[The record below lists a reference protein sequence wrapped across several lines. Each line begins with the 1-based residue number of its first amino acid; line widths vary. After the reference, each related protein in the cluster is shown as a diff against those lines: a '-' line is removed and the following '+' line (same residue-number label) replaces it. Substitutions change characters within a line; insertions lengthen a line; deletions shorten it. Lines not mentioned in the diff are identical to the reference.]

1 MPLMPP
7 FLEEAA
13 PPPPPPPPPSPPP
26 RAGLAPGGVWYDG
39 PTATPERQARRE
51 REGSVGGAWGERG
64 RRVEPSIAGVE
75 ESSATSSAT
84 HYSDGRRA
92 ARRPC
97 WRSRATLHASG
108 ARVDLPSGQPSL
120 EPRRADELTHLQPL
134 ACAGRLA
141 PGISVLGTLWRAR
154 ALEPTFP
161 ARRRCSSARRRLCR
175 PGRSSLPP
183 QVCRRKLRHDGGRQR
198 VNAVGSTRG
207 WARRCCQAGGTGRA
221 AAATSRSG
229 CEQRGG
235 HTWFVRILIQLHPR
249 VLRLLAAVLLVGAVR
264 GDEAEDQHRVD
275 QQVQKPMH
283 ARPAALHA
291 AGTLV

>member
-1 MPLMPP
+1 M
-7 FLEEAA
+7 
-13 PPPPPPPPPSPPP
+13 
-26 RAGLAPGGVWYDG
+26 
-39 PTATPERQARRE
+39 
-51 REGSVGGAWGERG
+51 GGARGESA

-92 ARRPC
+92 AGPPC

-207 WARRCCQAGGTGRA
+207 WARRCCQAGGSGAGCCSHEQERVRAKGRA
-221 AAATSRSG
+221 HMVCPHPHTTAPARTPTACGGAPGRRSTRR
-229 CEQRGG
+229 RGRRP
-235 HTWFVRILIQLHPR
+235 TPR
-249 VLRLLAAVLLVGAVR
+249 
-264 GDEAEDQHRVD
+264 
-275 QQVQKPMH
+275 
-283 ARPAALHA
+283 RPAGAEANACTTCRA
-291 AGTLV
+291 ARRWHSCLKGCGGGPLRQLLSAEREAPCWRC